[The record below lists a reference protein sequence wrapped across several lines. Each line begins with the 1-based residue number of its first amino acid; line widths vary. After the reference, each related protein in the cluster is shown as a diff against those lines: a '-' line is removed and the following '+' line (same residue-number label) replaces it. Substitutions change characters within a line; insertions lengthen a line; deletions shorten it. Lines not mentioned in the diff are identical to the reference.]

1 MSNKVNKILL
11 SPWLALFTFVMLLA
25 FKLQDPYLVEATR
38 LKFYDYIMLDKAKQS
53 EQIVVINLG
62 EKSIEKYG
70 QWPFPREVH
79 AKIIGDI
86 YSKGSA
92 LVGSTILMPDPDR
105 MGTDGVLAD
114 TLTKYPV
121 VLSQTVMSACSSSTT
136 TTHRRTGVA
145 VIGDGVPTDFLPSY
159 PCVLSNIAS
168 LQQTAAG
175 VGVTSTLPESDGVVR
190 RVPLLATSDGEYYPA
205 FALEM
210 LRVAAG
216 DPSYQAKVNQTGVEA
231 LRIPSFE
238 TIKTDEYGR
247 VFINPNYQ
255 FQSYEIGAGPLPDL
269 TGKIVILGVTAAG
282 LSNPVATPSGA
293 QYPHQ
298 LQASILETLI
308 NGDSVSIPNWIQLV
322 DLAAL
327 LVLALSLIII
337 SRLKYSIVWIG
348 LILGGYLYLPVYL
361 FASKG
366 ILLDVT
372 FNVIAVA
379 IIYMHIYTVKFIS
392 EFLQKQQIKKQFGT
406 YLSPDLVARLQRQ
419 PDLLKLGGESRK
431 LSIMFTDVRGFTTI
445 SEHYGEDVQGLTS
458 IMNRYMTVMTR
469 AILENNGT
477 LDKYIGDA
485 QMAFWN
491 APLDNNKHALDA
503 VRTAFQM
510 LKDLEIFN
518 EDIKEEGIPAFGMGL
533 GINTATV
540 VVGNMGSDQRFDY
553 TCLGDGVNLAAR
565 LEGQTK
571 SYGVKLIVGP
581 QTAESIGNVY
591 QVVELD
597 LIAVKGKK
605 EPARI
610 YTVLDVADAAGEL
623 LHKKFLDL
631 YRQGKWD
638 SALNLTKDL
647 KRCWNGE
654 LDAYYKMMEERIQDL
669 KFEEPWEW
677 DGIYRATSK

>member
-1 MSNKVNKILL
+1 MIKKILL
-11 SPWLALFTFVMLLA
+11 SPWLALFTFAVLFA

-53 EQIVVINLG
+53 EQIVVVNLG
-62 EKSIEKYG
+62 EKAIEKYG

-79 AKIIGDI
+79 AEIVGDI
-86 YSKGSA
+86 YGRGAA
-92 LVGSTILMPDPDR
+92 LVGSTVLMPEPDR
-105 MGTDGVLAD
+105 MGTDRALAD

-121 VLSQTVMSACSSSTT
+121 VLSQTVSADCGRPSSRDV
-136 TTHRRTGVA
+136 RRTGVA
-145 VIGDGVPTDFLPSY
+145 VVGDGQSTDFLPAY
-159 PCVLSNIAS
+159 PCVLSNLAS
-168 LQQTAAG
+168 LQQSAAG
-175 VGVTSTLPESDGVVR
+175 VGVTSTLPEPDGVVR
-190 RVPLLATSDGEYYPA
+190 RVPLLATSEGEYYPA

-216 DPSYQAKVNQTGVEA
+216 DPSYQAKINETGVEA

-255 FQSYEIGAGPLPDL
+255 FPTYEIGKDPLPVL
-269 TGKIVILGVTAAG
+269 SGKIVVLGVSAAG
-282 LSNPVATPSGA
+282 ISNPVATPSGA

-308 NGDSVSIPNWIQLV
+308 NGDSVSIPNWTQLV

-372 FNVIAVA
+372 FNVIAIA
-379 IIYMHIYTVKFIS
+379 IIYIHIYTVKFIS

-406 YLSPDLVARLQRQ
+406 YLSPDLVARLQRE
-419 PDLLKLGGESRK
+419 PELLKLGGESRE
-431 LSIMFTDVRGFTTI
+431 LSIMFTDVRGFTAI

-458 IMNRYMTVMTR
+458 IMNRYMTVMTK

-491 APLDNNKHALDA
+491 APLDNKQHALDA

-510 LKDLEIFN
+510 LKDLETFN
-518 EDIKEEGIPAFGMGL
+518 EEVKREGIPAFGMGL

-565 LEGQTK
+565 LEGQSK
-571 SYGVKLIVGP
+571 PYGVKLIVGP
-581 QTAESIGNVY
+581 QTAELVRDVY

-597 LIAVKGKK
+597 LIAVKGKT

-610 YTVLDVADAAGEL
+610 FTVVEKFDPAAEKA
-623 LHKKFLDL
+623 HNRFLEA
-631 YRQGKWD
+631 YRSGDWGR
-638 SALNLTKDL
+638 ALAMAYEMGPL
-647 KRCWNGE
+647 WNGE
-654 LDAYYKMMEERIQDL
+654 LFVYYDAMIVRMNEMRRVMAD
-669 KFEEPWEW
+669 W
-677 DGIYRATSK
+677 DGVYRATSK